1 MNSHEKKSLTR
12 VVKLSFDPQHIE
24 TFRSILADH
33 IAAISNMEG
42 CIRVQGFQDAR
53 EPYIFFTISEWENEQ
68 ALDNYRY
75 SPFFKNLWAKVKPLF
90 AEKAM
95 AHSLLAV
102 V

>member
-1 MNSHEKKSLTR
+1 MGISETNTLTR
-12 VVKLSFDPQHIE
+12 VVKLSFEPQHIE
-24 TFRSILADH
+24 TFKAILAEH
-33 IAAISNMEG
+33 IAAISRMEG

-53 EPYIFFTISEWENEQ
+53 EPHIFFTISEWKNEQ

-75 SPFFKNLWAKVKPLF
+75 SPFFKTLWAKVKPLF

-95 AHSLLAV
+95 AHSLLTV